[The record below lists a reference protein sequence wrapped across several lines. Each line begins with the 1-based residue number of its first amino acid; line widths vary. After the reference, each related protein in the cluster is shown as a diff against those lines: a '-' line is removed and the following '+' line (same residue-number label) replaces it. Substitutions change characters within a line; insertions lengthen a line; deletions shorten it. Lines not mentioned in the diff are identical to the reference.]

1 MTNEIDVARID
12 RVFGDRV
19 LIKRRGEPMKKR
31 GLFVPASV
39 AMKKEPKKIWWGEL
53 VQFGTESG
61 AAALHGLA
69 VGDTVGVEPIG
80 NHYAS
85 WKSSDGFEY
94 CWVPDEHL
102 ALADN
107 GSVEDYYA
115 DKLDRASAPQLR
127 VLGRRVLARPV
138 AEDDAV
144 RGVYR
149 PHENEADAKLADVL
163 LVGPQPVDGDP
174 MPVDVGT
181 RVLHVVADAGSSA
194 AVDIFEPALLVLRAE
209 DLIGEYTPTTTV
221 APKEAAHV

>member
-1 MTNEIDVARID
+1 MTIEIDVTRLD

-19 LIKRRGEPMKKR
+19 LIKRRGEPTKKR

-61 AAALHGLA
+61 AAALHGLS

-85 WKSSDGFEY
+85 WKAADGFEY

-115 DKLDRASAPQLR
+115 DKLDRASHPQLR

-138 AEDDAV
+138 AEDEAV
-144 RGVYR
+144 RGIYR
-149 PHENEADAKLADVL
+149 THENEADAKLADVL
-163 LVGPQPVDGDP
+163 LVGPAPADGDP
-174 MPVDVGT
+174 VPVDVGA

-194 AVDIFEPALLVLRAE
+194 AVDIFEPALLVLRVE
-209 DLIGEYTPTTTV
+209 DLIGEYTKTE
-221 APKEAAHV
+221 APKEEPAHV

>member
-1 MTNEIDVARID
+1 MTIEIDVTRLE

-19 LIKRRGEPMKKR
+19 LIRRRGEPTKKR
-31 GLFVPASV
+31 GLFVPASI

-53 VQFGTESG
+53 VKFGDESG
-61 AAALHGLA
+61 AAALFGVA
-69 VGDTVGVEPIG
+69 IGDTVGVEPIG

-85 WKSSDGFEY
+85 WKASDGFEY

-115 DKLDRASAPQLR
+115 DKLDRASEPRLR

-138 AEDDAV
+138 AEDEAV

-149 PHENEADAKLADVL
+149 PHENESDAKLADVL
-163 LVGPQPVDGDP
+163 LVGPPADGDDQL
-174 MPVDVGT
+174 PVDVGA

-194 AVDIFEPALLVLRAE
+194 AVDIFDPALLVLRAE
-209 DLIGEYTPTTTV
+209 DLIGAVNTTKTPQEE
-221 APKEAAHV
+221 PAHV